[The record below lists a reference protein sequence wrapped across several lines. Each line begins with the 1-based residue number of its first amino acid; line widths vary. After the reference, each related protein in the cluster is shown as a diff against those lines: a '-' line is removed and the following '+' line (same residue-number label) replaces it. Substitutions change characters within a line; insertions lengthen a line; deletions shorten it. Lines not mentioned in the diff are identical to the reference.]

1 MISRSV
7 FTNFRSVSGTE
18 TYRLT
23 AINTS
28 TNTQS
33 QILSPQMSYRV
44 QNGPSSTSRRASTQT
59 SSVVSTKQKCHCK
72 ESNNYSMKISV
83 PKLTCTYSQNKKE
96 FQQKDIPEIQL
107 SDENK
112 EAELENSPLL
122 STSITTDEFSNIIK
136 DNSDEKGTL
145 KSQDTHDTDLFSY
158 VLKDGVDETVTIK
171 STENPS
177 PFAANNILHIDVD
190 DSVSKHDRTIQ
201 TTPVI
206 WL

>member
-1 MISRSV
+1 M
-7 FTNFRSVSGTE
+7 
-18 TYRLT
+18 
-23 AINTS
+23 NTS

-33 QILSPQMSYRV
+33 QILSPQMPHRV
-44 QNGPSSTSRRASTQT
+44 QNGPSRTSTRASTQT
-59 SSVVSTKQKCHCK
+59 ASFVSTKQKCHCK

-83 PKLTCTYSQNKKE
+83 PKLTCTYSQNIKE
-96 FQQKDIPEIQL
+96 FKQKNIPEIQL

-112 EAELENSPLL
+112 ETELENSPLL
-122 STSITTDEFSNIIK
+122 STSITTGEFSNILK

-158 VLKDGVDETVTIK
+158 VLKDSVDETVTLK

-206 WL
+206 WI

>member
-1 MISRSV
+1 MPHRI
-7 FTNFRSVSGTE
+7 
-18 TYRLT
+18 
-23 AINTS
+23 
-28 TNTQS
+28 
-33 QILSPQMSYRV
+33 
-44 QNGPSSTSRRASTQT
+44 QNGPSSISRKASTQT
-59 SSVVSTKQKCHCK
+59 TSVVSTKQKCHCK
-72 ESNNYSMKISV
+72 ESNNYSMKIGV

-96 FQQKDIPEIQL
+96 FQQKNIPEVQL

-158 VLKDGVDETVTIK
+158 VLKDSVDETVTLK

-177 PFAANNILHIDVD
+177 TFAANNILHIDVD